1 MSILKTNEMAT
12 KFDKGKPSF
21 TSIPQKALL
30 EVAKG
35 FTVGLNKYGQ
45 FNYSKPMPVTRYL
58 DALHRHL
65 NQYLTNVDKDDID
78 ESNVHHLA
86 LVACNAMMALDGIL
100 TGTVIDDR
108 NISYKTNSNKQTELI
123 FE

>member
-1 MSILKTNEMAT
+1 MAT

-45 FNYSKPMPVTRYL
+45 FNYSKRMPVTRYL

-65 NQYLTNVDKDDID
+65 NQYLTNADKNDID

-86 LVACNAMMALDGIL
+86 LVACNAMMALDSIL
-100 TGTVIDDR
+100 LNTVIDDR
-108 NISYKTNSNKQTELI
+108 NSVYITKDTVESNNQTKLI

>member
-1 MSILKTNEMAT
+1 MNTLEISEMAT

-35 FTVGLNKYGQ
+35 FTVGLDKYGQ
-45 FNYSKPMPVTRYL
+45 FNYSKRMPVTRYL

-65 NQYLTNVDKDDID
+65 NQYLAYADKNDID
-78 ESNVHHLA
+78 ESGVHHLA
-86 LVACNAMMALDGIL
+86 LATCNAMMALDGIL
-100 TGTVIDDR
+100 TGTIVDDR
-108 NISYKTNSNKQTELI
+108 NVTYKPKVTNQTELT

>member
-1 MSILKTNEMAT
+1 MNTLKTNEMAT

-65 NQYLTNVDKDDID
+65 NQYLTNIDKDDID

-108 NISYKTNSNKQTELI
+108 NISYKISSNKQTELI